1 MLPVNVPFSAEIIPD
16 QEKPLHCVEARGDH
30 LGLTESNSF
39 GRERFATVA
48 RRYAVKERVA
58 GESSGQRAHSV
69 DMDRGRCPIIQTT
82 QKRRLVEYRMRD
94 IVNKSEIDMD
104 QLHAQV
110 SGRKNLERTF

>member
-1 MLPVNVPFSAEIIPD
+1 MPSKKELLENLRRMLLGWGITDI
-16 QEKPLHCVEARGDH
+16 ARQS
-30 LGLTESNSF
+30 LP
-39 GRERFATVA
+39 
-48 RRYAVKERVA
+48 
-58 GESSGQRAHSV
+58 SGQRAHSV